1 MSRALSARRRAAAGV
16 ALITAVLTALTLT
29 ACSADAPGD
38 SPGTT
43 GTTQATTTSTTA
55 SATPTTDSATP
66 TTEPAD
72 LIGETPLIDGELA
85 PTAAL
90 ALSERLTE
98 LLASVTDEFGD
109 VDVDLLK
116 LEPNSASL
124 YFVDPARPDTLSYSG
139 HRYATWSNPLDMPR
153 RDTHSPLPLDAI
165 DPEVLRSV
173 VEAAPVVLT
182 SGLSLLSHVSISPD
196 ESGEAEYLVALFTQ
210 PSSISRATFDATGE
224 VRKVRPHK

>member
-1 MSRALSARRRAAAGV
+1 MLPLARSRRPVLVTATLVAALAMSGCGAD
-16 ALITAVLTALTLT
+16 TAN
-29 ACSADAPGD
+29 APGD

-116 LEPNSASL
+116 IEPNSASL

-196 ESGEAEYLVALFTQ
+196 ESGEAEYLVALDFGTALGH
-210 PSSISRATFDATGE
+210 ATFDASGE
-224 VRKVRPHK
+224 VREVWPDR

>member
-43 GTTQATTTSTTA
+43 GTTQATATS
-55 SATPTTDSATP
+55 TTDSATP

-224 VRKVRPHK
+224 VRKLRPHT